1 MRIPILTYQPMHIH
15 GNDYAGNHL
24 EALRSD
30 LSQLTEAGFRV
41 VPLRT
46 LVDAWREGPPDALE
60 GRLVALACD
69 DGADFDYR
77 DLPHPTAGLQ
87 RSAFHLL
94 SDFAERNPGRQPSL
108 HLTSFTIVSPRARA
122 ALDEACML
130 GRGWWSD
137 DWWAE
142 AVATGF
148 LHIGNHS
155 WDHNHEALP
164 VSLSVGAPRGSF
176 AGIDTAERADHEIR
190 QAVQYLRAHAPNPGD
205 ALFAYPYGEANA
217 YLAREYL
224 PSRAAEL
231 GVVAAFTARAGFW
244 EASSG
249 RWEIPRFV
257 CGRDWASP
265 EGLRAIL
272 DAATDPGRPWI
283 PFLSPQRPGA
293 PARDA
298 SMLDFAAFVQTRVGP
313 IPGWMYPEAAL
324 FTAALARAQRALGVT
339 GPTLELGV
347 FQGKYLAVLYRL
359 SDPAEP
365 VVGVDLFV
373 GAADKEAAAGAV
385 RANIATACGD
395 ASRLRIVV
403 ADSLELTGEKL
414 ARGAGA
420 RDYRF
425 ISVDAGHTRELV
437 LRDLETATP
446 LLRPGGIMA
455 LDDAFNFCTP
465 GVIEGIAEFFLRRK
479 PALAPFAHCY
489 NKLFVTTPECHARY
503 LDAARSFVEEMDGL
517 PTCARTRAQCE
528 ENRSCG
534 FSPTLFG
541 YEIVPFVM

>member
-1 MRIPILTYQPMHIH
+1 
-15 GNDYAGNHL
+15 
-24 EALRSD
+24 
-30 LSQLTEAGFRV
+30 
-41 VPLRT
+41 
-46 LVDAWREGPPDALE
+46 
-60 GRLVALACD
+60 
-69 DGADFDYR
+69 
-77 DLPHPTAGLQ
+77 
-87 RSAFHLL
+87 
-94 SDFAERNPGRQPSL
+94 
-108 HLTSFTIVSPRARA
+108 
-122 ALDEACML
+122 
-130 GRGWWSD
+130 
-137 DWWAE
+137 
-142 AVATGF
+142 
-148 LHIGNHS
+148 
-155 WDHNHEALP
+155 
-164 VSLSVGAPRGSF
+164 
-176 AGIDTAERADHEIR
+176 
-190 QAVQYLRAHAPNPGD
+190 
-205 ALFAYPYGEANA
+205 
-217 YLAREYL
+217 
-224 PSRAAEL
+224 
-231 GVVAAFTARAGFW
+231 
-244 EASSG
+244 
-249 RWEIPRFV
+249 
-257 CGRDWASP
+257 
-265 EGLRAIL
+265 
-272 DAATDPGRPWI
+272 
-283 PFLSPQRPGA
+283 
-293 PARDA
+293 
-298 SMLDFAAFVQTRVGP
+298 MLDFAAFVQTRVGP

-385 RANIATACGD
+385 RANIAAACGD

-534 FSPTLFG
+534 FAPTLFG